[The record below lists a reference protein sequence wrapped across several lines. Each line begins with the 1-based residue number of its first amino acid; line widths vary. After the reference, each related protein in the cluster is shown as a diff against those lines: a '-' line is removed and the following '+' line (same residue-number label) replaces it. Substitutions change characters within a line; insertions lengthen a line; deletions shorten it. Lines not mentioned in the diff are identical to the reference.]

1 MMQKSKNNEY
11 IKLLIVI
18 LVLFA
23 IIGVFIIYLS
33 IPLLSSTSVVLATQ
47 PVDPFDLVRG
57 QYIVIRYEIS
67 SIPAIE
73 GAETGDDIYVI
84 LSKDSQG
91 ISRYE
96 SASLEKP
103 SKDNVFILGE
113 ITHIGNENMNVK
125 YGIEQ
130 YFFERGATF
139 DTSNLTVEAKL
150 SNSGGARISRLL
162 NEGKS
167 IEIKYRNKTLTS

>member
-1 MMQKSKNNEY
+1 M
-11 IKLLIVI
+11 VI

-23 IIGVFIIYLS
+23 IVSGFLIYVS

-57 QYIVIRYEIS
+57 QYITIRYEINT
-67 SIPAIE
+67 IPTIE
-73 GAETGDDIYVI
+73 GAEVGDDVYII
-84 LSKDSQG
+84 LSKDTQG

-96 SASLEKP
+96 SASLERP
-103 SKDNVFILGE
+103 SKDNVFISGK
-113 ITHIGNENMNVK
+113 ITRVGSENINVE

-162 NEGKS
+162 NDGKS
-167 IEIKYRNKTLTS
+167 IVITYRNKTLTS